1 MQSDVYPDQQRL
13 TYMRG
18 YNESRRDE
26 EDLNERDDLSDLQ
39 YSQTQAA
46 ANNQSLVRSPLL

>member
-39 YSQTQAA
+39 YSQTQEA